1 LQIQIEFLICILLF
15 SIRNPRFEIVLPTR
29 VYPNV
34 AYPRRGKTRQSAPDV
49 GERRL
54 GQDEQ
59 YLTVREILPEAS
71 TLTDGVLSREWSDFY
86 RFGCVTL
93 GFRGGDQH
101 TFVEK
106 TVITGLWVSN
116 QKTTTVDLLEA
127 AFS

>member
-1 LQIQIEFLICILLF
+1 M
-15 SIRNPRFEIVLPTR
+15 
-29 VYPNV
+29 
-34 AYPRRGKTRQSAPDV
+34 

-59 YLTVREILPEAS
+59 YLTVREILSEAS
-71 TLTDGVLSREWSDFY
+71 TLIPPKAGLSRECSDFY

-106 TVITGLWVSN
+106 TVITGLWVRN